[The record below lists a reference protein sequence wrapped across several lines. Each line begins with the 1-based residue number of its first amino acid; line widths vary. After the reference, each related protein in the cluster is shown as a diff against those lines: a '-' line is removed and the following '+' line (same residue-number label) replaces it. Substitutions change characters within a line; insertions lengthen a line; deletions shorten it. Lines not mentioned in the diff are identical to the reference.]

1 MKVMIYVKED
11 IALKINEHVPRP
23 LLDPFGWN
31 YDLDPYLTLGLNH
44 NDATSGSN
52 FWMPRGR
59 SGHPGGNLDDHDYC
73 HDHQDYDN
81 DRN

>member
-1 MKVMIYVKED
+1 M
-11 IALKINEHVPRP
+11 N
-23 LLDPFGWN
+23 PF
-31 YDLDPYLTLGLNH
+31 LTLGWNH
-44 NDATSGSN
+44 DDATSGSN

-81 DRN
+81 DHQDYVNARNKIKS